1 MNCPKMDNWSV
12 ISSKTGFKLYMLYTS
27 KFELHCHQKCLHLP
41 SCMALSNLFSCPGF
55 TKTSYRVSCKANE
68 DFGVLRLGEKAL
80 DSHLPNSLSA
90 AFRVLRHQ
98 LDHGQSITR
107 DDIPTR
113 PQESQDN
120 CCEANP
126 LERVLLTPATA
137 QAPLTENPP
146 QGAHATY
153 GGLHR
158 HSRTTGSYE
167 LTQHVDAQQRQGGGL
182 PVLAEVPEHSNGG
195 SATLVSYV

>member
-1 MNCPKMDNWSV
+1 
-12 ISSKTGFKLYMLYTS
+12 
-27 KFELHCHQKCLHLP
+27 
-41 SCMALSNLFSCPGF
+41 MALSNLFSCPGF

-113 PQESQDN
+113 PQDN

-126 LERVLLTPATA
+126 LERVLSSTTPATA

-146 QGAHATY
+146 QGAHAAY
-153 GGLHR
+153 GGLHS

-167 LTQHVDAQQRQGGGL
+167 LTQHVAAQQRQGGGL

-195 SATLVSYV
+195 SSTLVSYV